1 MKLRALLIC
10 LLPVLPLAAVPVFAQ
25 QQSERRVVQSPILTI
40 DSDRVFNESAFGLR
54 VADDVETQSA
64 EISAENRLIEADL
77 KAEERKLTDQRSKL
91 SPDAFSGLADAFD
104 EKVQKTRAAQAAKG
118 RALNELVEKER
129 QVFLAA
135 AGPVLEQMMREAGA
149 AVILERRSVFVSAN
163 AIDITD
169 EAIERLDASVGS
181 GKNRSPRLPM
191 AARIGSQLTAFNRQ
205 DMQ

>member
-169 EAIERLDASVGS
+169 EAIRDMSLISHS
-181 GKNRSPRLPM
+181 GATSIGDKPRT
-191 AARIGSQLTAFNRQ
+191 I
-205 DMQ
+205 

>member
-118 RALNELVEKER
+118 RA
-129 QVFLAA
+129 
-135 AGPVLEQMMREAGA
+135 
-149 AVILERRSVFVSAN
+149 
-163 AIDITD
+163 
-169 EAIERLDASVGS
+169 
-181 GKNRSPRLPM
+181 
-191 AARIGSQLTAFNRQ
+191 
-205 DMQ
+205 

>member
-1 MKLRALLIC
+1 
-10 LLPVLPLAAVPVFAQ
+10 
-25 QQSERRVVQSPILTI
+25 
-40 DSDRVFNESAFGLR
+40 
-54 VADDVETQSA
+54 
-64 EISAENRLIEADL
+64 L

-181 GKNRSPRLPM
+181 GKN
-191 AARIGSQLTAFNRQ
+191 
-205 DMQ
+205 

>member
-25 QQSERRVVQSPILTI
+25 QQSERRVVKSPILTI

-181 GKNRSPRLPM
+181 GKN
-191 AARIGSQLTAFNRQ
+191 
-205 DMQ
+205 

>member
-10 LLPVLPLAAVPVFAQ
+10 LLPVLPLGAVPVFAQ
-25 QQSERRVVQSPILTI
+25 QQAERRLVQSPILTI
-40 DSDRVFNESAFGLR
+40 DSDRVFTESAFGLR

-91 SPDAFSGLADAFD
+91 SPDAFSRLADAFD
-104 EKVQKTRAAQAAKG
+104 EKVQKTRASQAAKG

-129 QVFLAA
+129 HVFLAA

-181 GKNRSPRLPM
+181 GKN
-191 AARIGSQLTAFNRQ
+191 
-205 DMQ
+205 